1 MARLFVTDINLNKN
15 ELQNARIQ
23 GLASAPSAAVNGQIY
38 YNTTDNVMYY
48 YNGLTSPDGPWM
60 PMSGSSEVIQDI
72 VGSTVIGGTGLTE
85 TYNDTAGT
93 LTVDLDNTAVTPGS
107 YGSATAIPTFTVD
120 AQGRLTAAGTV
131 NVATQL
137 DLGADNAH
145 GGYKLDLLTDS
156 VKFVGGEGIDT
167 TYATNDNILHTI
179 TIAGED
185 ATSSNKGI
193 ASFDSTDFTV
203 TAGNVTLNAERV
215 EDIAGNLISGGT
227 GIDVTYTDGSGTLS
241 VDIDTTVVTKDNQQT
256 LTNKILGANVDL
268 GADLDA
274 SSYKITNLA
283 TPTNSG
289 DAANKAYVDEVAQG
303 LIARPSVVAATT
315 ENLDATYSN
324 GTSGA
329 GATLTAN
336 SNGAFP
342 QIDGVSVTTA
352 NGQKGVL
359 VKNQTNKAQ
368 NGRYNLTTQ
377 GDSENPW
384 VLTRCGLCDSATE
397 IPGSYIFVSDGTS
410 NADTGWVLAV
420 DNPATF
426 VVGTDDINVYQFSGA
441 GTYLAGAG
449 LTLTGN
455 TFSVDVTPTTGNASL
470 TNTGGATEVKVNT
483 NDGLEVTSSGLGIN
497 NGAGLTFASG
507 ALVLDSA
514 NGYGVRKLAYNV
526 GNGSSLA
533 YTITHGL
540 STRDITVHVYQNGTP
555 YAQVETD
562 VEHTDSNNITLR
574 FTQAP
579 ENDQYRVVIVG

>member
-93 LTVDLDNTAVTPGS
+93 LTIDLDNTAVTPGS

-241 VDIDTTVVTKDNQQT
+241 VDIDTTVVTKDDQQT

-533 YTITHGL
+533 YTITHGF